1 MTFPRLA
8 GALGVLAVALV
19 PGASAQTSYPPCPAG
34 TPTPTFTVNG
44 KVGPVY
50 TTHDLLVRVKQPG
63 DPDFSTQSL
72 EVSGAR
78 PLPREEE
85 GVQSTLAVIADSPG
99 TLGATATLLTLASD
113 DSNCTV
119 SGAGSFEVRAATTP
133 EVSKLRRPRV
143 YKPDP
148 KLTWDS
154 EFRFTVKPGATGD
167 RRPLT
172 VEARGIPR
180 AKIPGRGVKPGKR
193 TFAMRASDAAA
204 FERDDRVLGTCSTS
218 TIVCPKRI
226 ATWPTGPEI
235 NVYDRGGRVVPAAVE
250 VHVTLPRGYPASRRS
265 LRHVLS
271 PAGVDVKVLQGGHTI
286 ARLRIAGLCDGRGQ
300 YSLCRF
306 KKLTTAL

>member
-1 MTFPRLA
+1 VVTFPRLA
-8 GALGVLAVALV
+8 GALVLLAVALA

-44 KVGPVY
+44 KTAPVY
-50 TTHDLLVRVKQPG
+50 TSHDLVVRAKQPG
-63 DPDFSTQSL
+63 DPNFSTMSF
-72 EVSGAR
+72 EVSGVR
-78 PLPREEE
+78 LLPNEDET
-85 GVQSTLAVIADSPG
+85 QNPIAAVADSPG
-99 TLGATATLLTLASD
+99 TLGATATLLTETSD
-113 DSNCTV
+113 GSSCTV
-119 SGAGSFEVRAATTP
+119 SGTGSFEVRAATTP

-154 EFRFTVKPGATGD
+154 EFRFTVKPGPTGD